1 MKIQSPKIRHDNSM
15 SKKVSSE
22 CGRMQIYDLNT
33 NVLIEDLYYK
43 QLYISLEENYVD
55 GLIILK
61 DAIR

>member
-15 SKKVSSE
+15 SKKVLSE

-33 NVLIEDLYYK
+33 NVLIQDLYYK

>member
-1 MKIQSPKIRHDNSM
+1 M

-33 NVLIEDLYYK
+33 NALIEELYYK
-43 QLYISLEENYVD
+43 HLYISLKENYVD

-61 DAIR
+61 DAIK